1 MYVIFQGEVSV
12 HASDNGSLTC
22 ILHENQVFGERALER
37 DEVRAATVFA
47 NVEHTICLAL
57 RKKDYKEILYV
68 LSPYLNPVARTNLA
82 KEQETDLLAV
92 ATLLQTLEL
101 HHTCRGQREAE

>member
-22 ILHENQVFGERALER
+22 ILHENQVFGERALDR

-47 NVEHTICLAL
+47 NFENTICLAL

-68 LSPYLNPVARTNLA
+68 LHLFLNTLARA
-82 KEQETDLLAV
+82 YPAEEQEIDILAN
-92 ATLLQTLEL
+92 AALLQSLEL
-101 HHTCRGQREAE
+101 HPTFRGQREAK